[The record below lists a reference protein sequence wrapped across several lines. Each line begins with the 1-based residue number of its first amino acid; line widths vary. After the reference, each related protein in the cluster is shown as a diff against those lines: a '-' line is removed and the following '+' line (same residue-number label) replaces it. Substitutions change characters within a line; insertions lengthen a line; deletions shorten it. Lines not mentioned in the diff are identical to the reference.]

1 MQFQRGLDL
10 FLTAKRGELASQKTI
25 TYYEHWARGFFR
37 YAIDNGAYN
46 WESVQAGQVQ
56 GYLSMLKEERKL
68 KSASVHDCYRALRA
82 INRWLFKNNYIAACI
97 MDKVDAPKQE
107 KVIPRTFSIE
117 EIKSMLGACDRFTFS
132 GVRDKTMLV
141 LLLSSGIR
149 KSELAGILSE
159 NVDIEHGFIKVYG
172 KGSKERII
180 PIAVKVKNALLE
192 YQTAKRSK
200 VFPISSKYYFVN
212 NQGGMITES
221 AMSSIF
227 KRIKEKSGLQG
238 ARVSCHTWRH
248 TFAKNYL
255 MNGGDIFS
263 LQKLLGHSDLTTT
276 KRYLNLNT
284 KELETQ
290 FDKYNPVDNLTWV
303 M

>member
-1 MQFQRGLDL
+1 
-10 FLTAKRGELASQKTI
+10 
-25 TYYEHWARGFFR
+25 
-37 YAIDNGAYN
+37 
-46 WESVQAGQVQ
+46 
-56 GYLSMLKEERKL
+56 
-68 KSASVHDCYRALRA
+68 
-82 INRWLFKNNYIAACI
+82 
-97 MDKVDAPKQE
+97 MDKVQAPRQD

-117 EIKSMLGACDRFTFS
+117 EIKAMLGACDRFTFN
-132 GVRDKTMLV
+132 GTRDKTMLI

-159 NVDIEHGFIKVYG
+159 NVDLEHGFIKVFG

-180 PIAVKVKNALLE
+180 PIAAKVKNALLE
-192 YQTAKRSK
+192 YQTAKRAK

-227 KRIKEKSGLQG
+227 KRIKERSGLQG

-255 MNGGDIFS
+255 MNGGDVFS

-284 KELETQ
+284 REIESQ